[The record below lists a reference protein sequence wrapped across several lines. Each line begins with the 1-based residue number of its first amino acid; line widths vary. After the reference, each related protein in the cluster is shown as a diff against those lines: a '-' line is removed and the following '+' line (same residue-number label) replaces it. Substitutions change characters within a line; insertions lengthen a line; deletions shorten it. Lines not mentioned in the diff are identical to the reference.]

1 MKFSFDRFFCLT
13 PINTD
18 PGEKKEGLEEIFLF
32 SFSEGKD
39 CHKPQSVT
47 KWYCYFSNKKGLTVK
62 NVLCILND
70 GVRRFTYARI
80 AGLSR
85 AIQNVGEPIRLHIM
99 RCEGHTFSYPS

>member
-1 MKFSFDRFFCLT
+1 M
-13 PINTD
+13 
-18 PGEKKEGLEEIFLF
+18 
-32 SFSEGKD
+32 
-39 CHKPQSVT
+39 
-47 KWYCYFSNKKGLTVK
+47 K